1 MKITDSEVI
10 KSGEKELIDALTAD
24 LDWGAIEEIFRKEH
38 RLGIEEDVEYRKGDI
53 VIHDN
58 QVAYELEFEVKVTL
72 SVLLDREGNYISL
85 TSSGDLDKTQDE
97 NKDELMEEPEELDEE
112 PEEKVG
118 NDLEGSMDAG
128 EDLQAG
134 PGVDSE
140 EEEGS
145 VHEELTDTDG
155 DLQTESD
162 GSTEE
167 EKAGNDIEGSV
178 DTGGDLQTDNEPEKT
193 PADDDVTESED
204 EYKEALAE
212 LDSTDNPENADTTQP
227 MSPPEGSQEKISRM
241 ASQAGEMIA
250 EINDEK

>member
-53 VIHDN
+53 VVYNN

-72 SVLLDREGNYISL
+72 SVLLDREGNYISV
-85 TSSGDLDKTQDE
+85 TSSGDLDITQDE

-112 PEEKVG
+112 HEEKVG
-118 NDLEGSMDAG
+118 ND
-128 EDLQAG
+128 
-134 PGVDSE
+134 V
-140 EEEGS
+140 
-145 VHEELTDTDG
+145 
-155 DLQTESD
+155 
-162 GSTEE
+162 
-167 EKAGNDIEGSV
+167 EGSV
-178 DTGGDLQTDNEPEKT
+178 DTEGDLQTDNEPEKT

>member
-53 VIHDN
+53 VVYNNH
-58 QVAYELEFEVKVTL
+58 VAYELEFEVKVTL
-72 SVLLDREGNYISL
+72 SVLLDREGNYISV
-85 TSSGDLDKTQDE
+85 TSSADLDITQDE
-97 NKDELMEEPEELDEE
+97 NKDELMEEPEKLDEE

-118 NDLEGSMDAG
+118 ND
-128 EDLQAG
+128 
-134 PGVDSE
+134 V
-140 EEEGS
+140 
-145 VHEELTDTDG
+145 
-155 DLQTESD
+155 
-162 GSTEE
+162 
-167 EKAGNDIEGSV
+167 EGSV

-241 ASQAGEMIA
+241 ASQAGEIIA

>member
-53 VIHDN
+53 VVYNNH
-58 QVAYELEFEVKVTL
+58 VAYELEFEVKVTL
-72 SVLLDREGNYISL
+72 SVLLDREGNYISV
-85 TSSGDLDKTQDE
+85 TSSGDLHKTQDE
-97 NKDELMEEPEELDEE
+97 NKDELMEQPEKFDEE
-112 PEEKVG
+112 SEEKVG
-118 NDLEGSMDAG
+118 NDVEG
-128 EDLQAG
+128 L
-134 PGVDSE
+134 
-140 EEEGS
+140 
-145 VHEELTDTDG
+145 
-155 DLQTESD
+155 
-162 GSTEE
+162 
-167 EKAGNDIEGSV
+167 V

-227 MSPPEGSQEKISRM
+227 LSPPEGSQEKISRM

-250 EINDEK
+250 EIND

>member
-53 VIHDN
+53 VVYNNH
-58 QVAYELEFEVKVTL
+58 VAYELEFEVKVTL
-72 SVLLDREGNYISL
+72 SVLLDREGNYISV

-112 PEEKVG
+112 PEEKVD
-118 NDLEGSMDAG
+118 NDLEGS
-128 EDLQAG
+128 
-134 PGVDSE
+134 
-140 EEEGS
+140 
-145 VHEELTDTDG
+145 
-155 DLQTESD
+155 
-162 GSTEE
+162 
-167 EKAGNDIEGSV
+167 I
-178 DTGGDLQTDNEPEKT
+178 DTGGDLQIDNEPEKT

-212 LDSTDNPENADTTQP
+212 LDSTDNPKNTDTTQP
-227 MSPPEGSQEKISRM
+227 VSPPEGSQEKISRM

>member
-53 VIHDN
+53 VVYNNH
-58 QVAYELEFEVKVTL
+58 VAYELEFEVKVTL
-72 SVLLDREGNYISL
+72 SVLLDREGNYISV

-112 PEEKVG
+112 PEEKVD
-118 NDLEGSMDAG
+118 NDLEGS
-128 EDLQAG
+128 
-134 PGVDSE
+134 
-140 EEEGS
+140 
-145 VHEELTDTDG
+145 
-155 DLQTESD
+155 
-162 GSTEE
+162 
-167 EKAGNDIEGSV
+167 I

-212 LDSTDNPENADTTQP
+212 LDSTDNPKNTDTTQP
-227 MSPPEGSQEKISRM
+227 VSPPEGSQEKISRM